1 MADIRHSIQ
10 IAAPVEDVFRLTA
23 AGSGFLQ
30 WWAEDVSESDGMAEL
45 GFFRRTT
52 VYRLKLIEAL
62 SPNPS
67 GAHIGHPR
75 AEWLC
80 TTGNEWSGTRI
91 MFDMQTANGGTL
103 LSFVHAGW
111 AAETAYFVSCN
122 TTWGAL
128 MFRLKAAAEG
138 QRMGP
143 LFGKEGMG
151 Y

>member
-1 MADIRHSIQ
+1 MADIRHAIQ
-10 IAAPVEDVFRLTA
+10 ITAPVEELFRLTA
-23 AGSGFLQ
+23 TGSGFAQ
-30 WWAEDVSESDGMAEL
+30 WWAEDVSEADGVAEL
-45 GFFRRTT
+45 GFFRKTT
-52 VYRLKLIEAL
+52 IYRLKLMEAL
-62 SPNPS
+62 PPNPS

-80 TTGNEWSGTRI
+80 LTGSEWSGTHI
-91 MFDMQTANGGTL
+91 VFELQSDGAGTL
-103 LSFVHAGW
+103 LNFKHGGW

-138 QRMGP
+138 KGTGP
-143 LFGKEGMG
+143 LFLADGMK